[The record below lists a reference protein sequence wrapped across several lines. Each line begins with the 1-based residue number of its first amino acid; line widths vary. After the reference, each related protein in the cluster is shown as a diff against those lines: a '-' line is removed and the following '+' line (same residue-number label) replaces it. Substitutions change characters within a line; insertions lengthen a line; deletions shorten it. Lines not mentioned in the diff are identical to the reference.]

1 MNYVHMFQWNIPA
14 ENQFCGATDRYINVI
29 AEWDGSTF
37 YKVNKPM
44 VSVTP
49 VVHHFADL
57 IAVKDW
63 YKAKCDIEA
72 IAQNHFADIAKSE
85 RLEKARATLIAEG
98 EPTGIP
104 TLDRYTAAE
113 TELLTQQTL
122 S

>member
-1 MNYVHMFQWNIPA
+1 MTYKHFFQWNIPA
-14 ENQFCGATDRYINVI
+14 ENQFCGATDRYINII
-29 AEWDGSTF
+29 AEWDGQLHSNDT
-37 YKVNKPM
+37 PWI
-44 VSVTP
+44 SLTP

-72 IAQNHFADIAKSE
+72 IAQKHFAEIAKAE
-85 RLEKARATLIAEG
+85 RLAKARATLIAEG

>member
-1 MNYVHMFQWNIPA
+1 MTYVHFFQWNIPA
-14 ENQFCGATDRYINVI
+14 ENEFSGRTNRYINVI
-29 AEWDGSTF
+29 AEWSGNCYDDGR
-37 YKVNKPM
+37 PI
-44 VSVTP
+44 VSLTP
-49 VVHHFADL
+49 ITHHFADL

-63 YKAKCDIEA
+63 YLAKCDIEA
-72 IAQNHFADIAKSE
+72 IAQKHFAEIAKAV
-85 RLEKARATLIAEG
+85 RLAKARATLIAEG